1 MKFTHSDYNTDVCK
15 SGFRDF
21 YDTTSLNDVSST
33 TFFLQE
39 PLQIGFVDTSLKDE
53 FLKKPVKLVVLVV
66 KYSQLFLNNVA
77 VIEKKY

>member
-1 MKFTHSDYNTDVCK
+1 MVDILFEIHTLITTQMFAKVVFETIM
-15 SGFRDF
+15 

-53 FLKKPVKLVVLVV
+53 FLKKPVKLVVLV
-66 KYSQLFLNNVA
+66 KYSHPTNYF
-77 VIEKKY
+77 